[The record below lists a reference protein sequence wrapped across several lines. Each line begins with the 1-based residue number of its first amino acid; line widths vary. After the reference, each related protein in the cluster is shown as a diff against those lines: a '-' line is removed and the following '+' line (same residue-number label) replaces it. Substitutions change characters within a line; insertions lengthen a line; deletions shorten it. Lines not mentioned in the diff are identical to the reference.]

1 MRVTDFGKAGADA
14 RAVLTGMI
22 IGDRVC
28 GAVAQKWSEEGLFD
42 SQYLDRV
49 GGWCVDHYRKYNKAP
64 GKQILIYHRRYAAKK
79 SRPDEESKAVDDL
92 LGSMNEE
99 YIRKEKKHLQS
110 DYLIGLASDLFTAVM
125 IRRKTERARDYADAG
140 KLDKAVAE
148 LAQTDKVD
156 MTSEEMTS
164 ILEDPEAVR
173 ASFEEQSEPLVV
185 YPGAAGHFFK
195 NRLKRRAFVA
205 FEGPEKVGKSFWILD
220 VAWRGMQQGRRVAY
234 FECGDMPR
242 EEVVMRIAARACRR
256 AVDPAE
262 TEDGVYQ
269 FPISIEPGESSTEVV
284 HEDRRITQRMT
295 HEEANRAFRKTT
307 TKYGTDLFK
316 LSCHSTKSLSV
327 EGIHEILKRQKA
339 RYGWVPDIVCLA
351 SGSKVLTDRGE
362 IPIEKVRRSDRLWDG
377 VGWVSHA
384 GLVYKGVQRVITYAG
399 LTATPDHKV
408 WTTKGWRTLESCRRL
423 GLSIAQTGVNGKEI
437 RLGRNFV
444 AGGKNPFD
452 TVPKTRTRLPNK
464 AGVCFCRVCSVRS
477 GEMGPASESQTR
489 DQSRVSAM
497 SSTEAFSNLALQ
509 TSLCG
514 AAALLQPELGF
525 VERLWGS
532 RNKVQVPVGGG
543 VLSVDFGQLARDDA
557 QKRNR
562 QDQQRRSLS
571 AWESSGI
578 HPQAELF
585 PHQKKT
591 TNSENAQVQDCLP
604 VCEICGRQSFD
615 IFQMG
620 DDVRSDRRQVEGN
633 EEEMRESEVWDV
645 VNCGP
650 FSRFTV
656 QGLLVHNCVDYAD
669 IVAPSNGTADTRDQ
683 INHTWAMFRALAMNG
698 NCLVVT
704 ATQANRGSYNADV
717 IGMEH
722 TGEDKRKASHVS
734 LFVGINQNDAE
745 RDRGVYRLNT
755 PFARSGKHDKRR
767 CLTTAGCLAVAN
779 PCILSVY

>member
-1 MRVTDFGKAGADA
+1 MRVFDFGKAGADA

-42 SQYLDRV
+42 SQFMDRV

-269 FPISIEPGESSTEVV
+269 FPVSIEPGESSTEVV

-339 RYGWVPDIVCLA
+339 RYGWVPDIVA
-351 SGSKVLTDRGE
+351 
-362 IPIEKVRRSDRLWDG
+362 
-377 VGWVSHA
+377 
-384 GLVYKGVQRVITYAG
+384 
-399 LTATPDHKV
+399 
-408 WTTKGWRTLESCRRL
+408 
-423 GLSIAQTGVNGKEI
+423 
-437 RLGRNFV
+437 
-444 AGGKNPFD
+444 
-452 TVPKTRTRLPNK
+452 
-464 AGVCFCRVCSVRS
+464 
-477 GEMGPASESQTR
+477 
-489 DQSRVSAM
+489 
-497 SSTEAFSNLALQ
+497 
-509 TSLCG
+509 
-514 AAALLQPELGF
+514 
-525 VERLWGS
+525 
-532 RNKVQVPVGGG
+532 
-543 VLSVDFGQLARDDA
+543 
-557 QKRNR
+557 
-562 QDQQRRSLS
+562 
-571 AWESSGI
+571 
-578 HPQAELF
+578 
-585 PHQKKT
+585 
-591 TNSENAQVQDCLP
+591 
-604 VCEICGRQSFD
+604 
-615 IFQMG
+615 
-620 DDVRSDRRQVEGN
+620 
-633 EEEMRESEVWDV
+633 
-645 VNCGP
+645 
-650 FSRFTV
+650 
-656 QGLLVHNCVDYAD
+656 VDYAD

-734 LFVGINQNDAE
+734 LFVGINQNDTE